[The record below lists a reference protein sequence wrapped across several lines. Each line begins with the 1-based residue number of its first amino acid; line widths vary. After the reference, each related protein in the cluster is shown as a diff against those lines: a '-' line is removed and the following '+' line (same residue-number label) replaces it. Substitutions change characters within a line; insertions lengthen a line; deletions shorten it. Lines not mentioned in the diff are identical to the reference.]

1 MKRTVNPMFGPVAF
15 KRITVTEV
23 ASDLFST
30 KCVLIDLDDVTSN
43 LHTHI
48 GERLCKCEIC
58 DAVFSLSYDR
68 KKHMH
73 THTGEATI

>member
-1 MKRTVNPMFGPVAF
+1 MFGPVAF
-15 KRITVTEV
+15 KRITGSEV
-23 ASDLFST
+23 ASNLFST

-58 DAVFSLSYDR
+58 DTIFSLINDR

-73 THTGEATI
+73 TQSLTLMKLHL